1 MLVHGTCVELDG
13 AGLLLCGPSGAG
25 KSDLALRLIT
35 HHGAILVAD
44 DQVLLDSTRDALTA
58 SAPASLAGLL
68 EVRGVGIVPL
78 AHKASATLT
87 LIVEL
92 CEREAVARMPEP
104 ETRTLDGCAIPLMRL
119 YPHDASAPAKLR
131 LMIAGIKAESETS
144 DDI

>member
-35 HHGAILVAD
+35 YHGAKLVAD
-44 DQVLLDSTRDALTA
+44 DQVILGAARDVLNA

-78 AHKASATLT
+78 AHKAGTTLT
-87 LIVEL
+87 LVVEL
-92 CEREAVARMPEP
+92 CDREAVSRMPEP

-119 YPHDASAPAKLR
+119 YPHDASAPAKLC
-131 LMIAGIKAESETS
+131 LMIARIQAESEIR